1 MSLSLLES
9 ERGLQGLERTH
20 TYTHTDTHASIHAH
34 TRTHA
39 HTRAHTRAHTYAVH
53 IWPVEWKALAKRFIK
68 RGWVMVVVM
77 ARFEAKKHSLT
88 LTGQAVPAGCAA
100 CWLFLIV
107 QSMTTGRYALP
118 STPRL

>member
-1 MSLSLLES
+1 LNAHAH
-9 ERGLQGLERTH
+9 TH
-20 TYTHTDTHASIHAH
+20 TQTPTQAYTHTHAR

-39 HTRAHTRAHTYAVH
+39 HTRAHTYTVH
-53 IWPVEWKALAKRFIK
+53 IWPVDWKALAKRFIK